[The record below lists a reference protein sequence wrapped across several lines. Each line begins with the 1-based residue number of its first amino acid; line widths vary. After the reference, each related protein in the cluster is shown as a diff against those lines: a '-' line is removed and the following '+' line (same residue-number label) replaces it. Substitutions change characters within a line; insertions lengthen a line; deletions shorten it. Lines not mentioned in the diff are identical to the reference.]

1 MSSMDEIYMNYV
13 DARKHEANDGTW
25 WICDAYDCEELLDGP
40 FTEAQIDEILWND
53 AIEFAHEEFIP

>member
-13 DARKHEANDGTW
+13 DARKHEADDGTW
-25 WICDAYDCEELLDGP
+25 WICDPYDEEPLVGP
-40 FTEAQIDEILWND
+40 YTEGQIDTILWND